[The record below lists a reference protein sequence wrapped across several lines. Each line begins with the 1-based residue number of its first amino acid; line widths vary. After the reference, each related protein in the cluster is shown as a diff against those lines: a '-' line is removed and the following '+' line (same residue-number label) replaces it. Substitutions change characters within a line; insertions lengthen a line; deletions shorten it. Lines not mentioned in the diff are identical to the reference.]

1 LVLQVCPVLLLQVPV
16 ASQLFAPLQVSSV
29 ALMTCTQVPP
39 PPVQL
44 WQLPQELMPQQN
56 PSTQLP
62 LTHSLAAL
70 QLWPDTFLQVPVA
83 SQLFEPLQVS
93 SVADFTDEQVPGDA
107 VRLQA

>member
-1 LVLQVCPVLLLQVPV
+1 
-16 ASQLFAPLQVSSV
+16 
-29 ALMTCTQVPP
+29 
-39 PPVQL
+39 
-44 WQLPQELMPQQN
+44 
-56 PSTQLP
+56 LP

-83 SQLFEPLQVS
+83 LQLFEPLQVS